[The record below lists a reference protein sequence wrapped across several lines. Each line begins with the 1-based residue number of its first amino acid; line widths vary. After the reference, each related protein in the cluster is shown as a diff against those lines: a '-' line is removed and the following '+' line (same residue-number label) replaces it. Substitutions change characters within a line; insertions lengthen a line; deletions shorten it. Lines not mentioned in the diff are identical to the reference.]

1 MTIGLGVILTAE
13 AGTWNQIGTP
23 PAEVS
28 IRWTVKR
35 D

>member
-23 PAEVS
+23 AEVS

-35 D
+35 N

>member
-1 MTIGLGVILTAE
+1 MTTVLGVILIAE

-23 PAEVS
+23 AEVT

>member
-1 MTIGLGVILTAE
+1 MTIGLGVILIAG

-23 PAEVS
+23 AEIS
-28 IRWTVKR
+28 IRYIVKR